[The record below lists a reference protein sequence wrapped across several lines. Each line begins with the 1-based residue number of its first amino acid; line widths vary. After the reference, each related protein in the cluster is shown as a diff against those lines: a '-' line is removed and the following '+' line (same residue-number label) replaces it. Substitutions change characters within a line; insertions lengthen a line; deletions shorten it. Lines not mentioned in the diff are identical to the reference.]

1 MNSFASVKKFNFSV
15 TEKVILW
22 VVRRGPTLKSG
33 SMATSDQMNPDE
45 LTEEEQQ
52 LLNDALANL
61 TSFIE
66 EQTTHYA
73 FVEDDPRN
81 DEDYDTY
88 EYGTEP
94 LPGDETWV
102 KAEDTQTD

>member
-1 MNSFASVKKFNFSV
+1 M
-15 TEKVILW
+15 T
-22 VVRRGPTLKSG
+22 
-33 SMATSDQMNPDE
+33 TSNQMYPDE
-45 LTEEEQQ
+45 LTEEEQR
-52 LLNDALANL
+52 LLDDAIANL

-66 EQTTHYA
+66 EQTTHYV

-102 KAEDTQTD
+102 NTEKSRAD

>member
-1 MNSFASVKKFNFSV
+1 MS
-15 TEKVILW
+15 
-22 VVRRGPTLKSG
+22 
-33 SMATSDQMNPDE
+33 E

-52 LLNDALANL
+52 LLKDALANL

-66 EQTTHYA
+66 EETTHYV

-102 KAEDTQTD
+102 KPEKPKTD

>member
-1 MNSFASVKKFNFSV
+1 
-15 TEKVILW
+15 
-22 VVRRGPTLKSG
+22 
-33 SMATSDQMNPDE
+33 MNPDE

-52 LLNDALANL
+52 LLNDAISNL

-66 EQTTHYA
+66 EQTTHYV

-102 KAEDTQTD
+102 NTEKSQSG